1 MATDLKKEFSNIRDR
16 RFSDHVAIEM
26 PNIKKDDEIIS
37 EEIEKQFKT
46 LKDIDYKITLLN
58 NKYRKIHTD
67 VLNDNKDKKNEAT
80 KLSNEIKISIDGVV
94 NKCSILLRQINS
106 IKSDNK
112 TILKNK
118 LVSCA
123 TQTQEITKR
132 FMSISE
138 KHIEPDAK
146 LSTPN
151 ESMSS
156 QLLTT
161 AEFDSLYY
169 QEDATYKLEEAKRIA
184 EQVKEINS
192 MFTQLALIINTQG
205 TMLDTIENNID
216 SAEKD
221 TSKGYDNLVKSE
233 KTQKCC
239 NWTVYIII
247 GIIILLVILA
257 VILATTI

>member
-16 RFSDHVAIEM
+16 RFSDHVVIEM
-26 PNIKKDDEIIS
+26 PNIKRDDEIIS
-37 EEIEKQFKT
+37 EEIDTQFKI
-46 LKDIDYKITLLN
+46 LKEIDYKITVLN
-58 NKYRKIHTD
+58 NKYKKIHTD
-67 VLNDNKDKKNEAT
+67 ILNDNKDKKNDAT

-94 NKCSILLRQINS
+94 NRCSLLFKQISNL
-106 IKSDNK
+106 KSDNK
-112 TILKNK
+112 MILKNK

-123 TQTQEITKR
+123 TQTQDITKR

-138 KHIEPDAK
+138 KHVESDAK

-151 ESMSS
+151 ESISS
-156 QLLTT
+156 QLLATT
-161 AEFDSLYY
+161 EFDSLYY

-221 TSKGYDNLVKSE
+221 TSKGYDNLVRSE

-247 GIIILLVILA
+247 GIIILVIVLA